1 MDLRLHHGLNEE
13 QVNTYSFIFTT
24 DVFSIAEYD
33 GRTNRKMTSF
43 AHSHDSYEFIIPY
56 NTIPLLRYQ
65 NANYIG
71 EVGYCYPVN
80 PMVMHG
86 IEFELESTLIDIVV
100 DKNYLNN
107 IKKELGFEADYFYTR
122 FLVSKEL
129 VQTMCMLKASKS
141 NELIEQ
147 VVKIL
152 IQDGLS
158 SHIDNRKPP
167 KKYFKNMRSSIKYM
181 MDNYLN
187 PDLKIEDIAKESNY
201 SYTYFTKAFKKYMN
215 DTPINHINK
224 LRLSKAKELMKD
236 KRLSLEEIA
245 KQSGYKTQS
254 NFTEAFKRVIGM
266 NPNEYRKKY
275 C

>member
-13 QVNTYSFIFTT
+13 QVNTYSFIYTT

-33 GRTNRKMTSF
+33 GKTNKKMGSF
-43 AHSHDSYEFIIPY
+43 AHSHDSYEFIIPC
-56 NTIPLLRYQ
+56 NTIPLMRYQ

-80 PMVMHG
+80 PMVLHG

-100 DKNYLNN
+100 DKEYLNN
-107 IKKELGFEADYFYTR
+107 IKKELGFESDFFYTR
-122 FLVSKEL
+122 FLVTRDL
-129 VQTMCMLKASKS
+129 VQNLCLYKVSKD
-141 NELIEQ
+141 EALIPEI
-147 VVKIL
+147 VKVL
-152 IQDGLS
+152 VKDGLS
-158 SHIDNRKPP
+158 QGLDNRKPP
-167 KKYFKNMRSSIKYM
+167 KRYFKNMRSSIKYM

-187 PDLKIEDIAKESNY
+187 PDLKIEDIANESNY

-236 KRLSLEEIA
+236 KKLSLEDIA